1 MCVCVCVLCVSLTI
15 FDGTC
20 AQVFVVKNMTIQLIF
35 SWMLSLP
42 VRGREV
48 VKATVDFKV
57 HICAR

>member
-1 MCVCVCVLCVSLTI
+1 MCVCVCVSLTI
-15 FDGTC
+15 FDGTR
-20 AQVFVVKNMTIQLIF
+20 AQVFVVKNMIIQLIF

-42 VRGREV
+42 VRGRKV